1 MKIEMVACCL
11 YKFELALTMTEE
23 STIYKGRNVLGR
35 KKKTMLKQCIS
46 FSLDSSH
53 KKPINNWMN
62 SVRNRNHCSP

>member
-11 YKFELALTMTEE
+11 YKFELTLTMTEE

-53 KKPINNWMN
+53 KNQSITG
-62 SVRNRNHCSP
+62 